1 MRFLMPKTTIMP
13 IVCFVTLTLG
23 LTLFGKRKSDYP
35 ESEKELKPN
44 TVDIDTY
51 AEGIN
56 SIFYDQNGVVSYT
69 LRAENQIHFKNGYT
83 KIEKPLIRLFQNEM
97 PRWNIEANQGHISN
111 SENDST
117 SGLERKNLELSG
129 SVQILGLDE
138 FGNSMLIST
147 EFLEVD
153 PMNEILKTDQR
164 VEYEMA
170 NIQHSAAGMI
180 ANLQDEEIIFREDV
194 RGSYEK
200 TNN

>member
-1 MRFLMPKTTIMP
+1 MPRAAIMP
-13 IVCFVTLTLG
+13 IACFITLALV
-23 LTLFGKRKSDYP
+23 LILFGKRKSDYP

-44 TVDIDTY
+44 TVDIDTF
-51 AEGIN
+51 AEGVS
-56 SIFYDQNGVVSYT
+56 SIFYDQNGTVSYT
-69 LRAENQIHFKNGYT
+69 LRAENQIHFKSGYT

-111 SENDST
+111 PENDST

-138 FGNSMLIST
+138 FGNRMLIST

-164 VEYEMA
+164 VEYKMA

>member
-1 MRFLMPKTTIMP
+1 MPKTAIMP
-13 IVCFVTLTLG
+13 IACFVTLTLTLG
-23 LTLFGKRKSDYP
+23 LTLFGKRKSDHP
-35 ESEKELKPN
+35 ESDKELKPD

-51 AEGIN
+51 SQGIN
-56 SIFYDQNGVVSYT
+56 SIFYDQNGIVSYT

-83 KIEKPLIRLFQNEM
+83 EIEKPLIRLFQNEM
-97 PRWNIEANQGHISN
+97 PRWNIKANQGHISN
-111 SENDST
+111 SENDPT

-138 FGNSMLIST
+138 FGNRMLIST

-164 VEYEMA
+164 VEYKMA

-180 ANLQDEEIIFREDV
+180 ANLQDEEIIFREDI

>member
-1 MRFLMPKTTIMP
+1 MPKAAIMP
-13 IVCFVTLTLG
+13 IACFVTLALV
-23 LTLFGKRKSDYP
+23 LILFGKRKSDYP

-44 TVDIDTY
+44 TVDIDTF
-51 AEGIN
+51 AEGIS
-56 SIFYDQNGVVSYT
+56 SIFYDQNGTVSYT
-69 LRAENQIHFKNGYT
+69 LRAENQIHFKSGYT

-97 PRWNIEANQGHISN
+97 PRWDIEANQGHISN
-111 SENDST
+111 SENEST
-117 SGLERKNLELSG
+117 SGLKRKNLELSG

-138 FGNSMLIST
+138 FGNRMLIST

-164 VEYEMA
+164 VEYKMA

-180 ANLQDEEIIFREDV
+180 ANLQDEEIIFRKDI

>member
-1 MRFLMPKTTIMP
+1 MPKTTIMP

-44 TVDIDTY
+44 TVHIDTY

-111 SENDST
+111 SENDSA

-138 FGNSMLIST
+138 FGNRMLIST

-180 ANLQDEEIIFREDV
+180 ANLQDEEIIFDKNI
-194 RGSYEK
+194 RGFYEK
-200 TNN
+200 INN

>member
-1 MRFLMPKTTIMP
+1 MPKTAIIP
-13 IVCFVTLTLG
+13 IACFVTLTLG
-23 LTLFGKRKSDYP
+23 LTPFGKRKSDYP
-35 ESEKELKPN
+35 ESDKELKPN
-44 TVDIDTY
+44 TVDINTY
-51 AEGIN
+51 SQGIN
-56 SIFYDQNGVVSYT
+56 SIFYDQNGIVSYT
-69 LRAENQIHFKNGYT
+69 LKAENQIHFKSGYT
-83 KIEKPLIRLFQNEM
+83 EIEKPLIRLFQNEM

-138 FGNSMLIST
+138 FGNRMLIST

-164 VEYEMA
+164 VEYKMA

>member
-1 MRFLMPKTTIMP
+1 MP

-35 ESEKELKPN
+35 ESEKALKPN

-117 SGLERKNLELSG
+117 SGLKRKNLELSG

-138 FGNSMLIST
+138 FGNRMLIST

-164 VEYEMA
+164 VEYKMA

-200 TNN
+200 A

>member
-1 MRFLMPKTTIMP
+1 MPKTTIMP

-35 ESEKELKPN
+35 ESDKELKPN
-44 TVDIDTY
+44 TVEIDTY
-51 AEGIN
+51 AEGIS

-69 LRAENQIHFKNGYT
+69 LSAENQIHFKNGYT

-138 FGNSMLIST
+138 FGNRMLIST

-164 VEYEMA
+164 VEYKMA

>member
-1 MRFLMPKTTIMP
+1 MPKTAIMP
-13 IVCFVTLTLG
+13 IACFVTLTLTLG
-23 LTLFGKRKSDYP
+23 LTLFGKRKSDHP
-35 ESEKELKPN
+35 ESDKELKPS

-51 AEGIN
+51 SQGIN

-69 LRAENQIHFKNGYT
+69 LRAENQIHFKSGYT
-83 KIEKPLIRLFQNEM
+83 EIEKPLIRLFQNEM

-117 SGLERKNLELSG
+117 SGLESKNLELSG

-138 FGNSMLIST
+138 FGNRMLIST

-164 VEYEMA
+164 VEYKMA

>member
-1 MRFLMPKTTIMP
+1 MPRTVIMP
-13 IVCFVTLTLG
+13 IACFVTLTLG
-23 LTLFGKRKSDYP
+23 LTLFGKRKSDHP
-35 ESEKELKPN
+35 ESVKESKPN
-44 TVDIDTY
+44 TFDIDTY
-51 AEGIN
+51 SQGIN
-56 SIFYDQNGVVSYT
+56 SIFYDQNGIVSYT
-69 LRAENQIHFKNGYT
+69 LKAENQIHFKSGYT
-83 KIEKPLIRLFQNEM
+83 EIEKPLIRLFQNEM

-117 SGLERKNLELSG
+117 SGLETKNLELSG
-129 SVQILGLDE
+129 SVEILGLHE
-138 FGNSMLIST
+138 FGNRMLIST

-164 VEYEMA
+164 VEYKMA

>member
-1 MRFLMPKTTIMP
+1 MRFLMPKTAIIP
-13 IVCFVTLTLG
+13 IACFVTLTLG

-35 ESEKELKPN
+35 ESDKELKPN

-56 SIFYDQNGVVSYT
+56 SVFYDQNGVVSYT

-83 KIEKPLIRLFQNEM
+83 RIEKPLIRLFQNEM

-111 SENDST
+111 SENDSA

-138 FGNSMLIST
+138 FGNRMLIST